1 VNPWSVPWPYAQVPT
16 GVDVLAGRDACH
28 RIQQDMDV
36 QTLEH
41 LSDAQPKPAL
51 LLAMHAVTVDPA
63 NITNLLGVD
72 IILKLINRY
81 MARAVR
87 APPRVGAR

>member
-1 VNPWSVPWPYAQVPT
+1 
-16 GVDVLAGRDACH
+16 
-28 RIQQDMDV
+28 MDV

-41 LSDAQPKPAL
+41 LSDAQPTPAL
-51 LLAMHAVTVDPA
+51 LLAIHAVTVDPT
-63 NITNLLGVD
+63 NITNPLDVD

-81 MARAVR
+81 VARAVR